1 MNNINKLIFIAAF
14 MGILL
19 GLIIKFFPN
28 LFFVDYLLII
38 TDLVGQIFIK
48 SLKMILVPLVFFS
61 IVVGVSNLGKGKNS
75 SLIWKSTFLYF
86 IITMSM
92 AITLALVVMNIVQP
106 GLGLSIEAWQ
116 LVNSSLPETMTIP
129 EFFKQ
134 FLLSLFE
141 NPFNSLA
148 SGKILPLIIF
158 SIIIGIALND
168 KQGKFKAAKDIFT
181 SFYEVMLKI
190 VHWLMLFAPL
200 GIFALLVNMVVNQNT
215 ELFSQLGIFIFTVI
229 FLIMFH
235 GLVVLPTILF
245 FLTKITPIHLWRE
258 GRPAFITAFATS
270 SSAATLPITLSVA
283 NDNFKTSKAVSTFVL
298 PLGATMNMDGTALYE
313 AAAALFIANLVG
325 MDLTLAQQLILF
337 FTAMVASIG
346 APGIPSAGMVTMAMV
361 LQVLGLPLEALA
373 ILLPMD
379 RLIDTFRTT
388 INVEGDLVGTL
399 IVNKITKS

>member
-1 MNNINKLIFIAAF
+1 
-14 MGILL
+14 
-19 GLIIKFFPN
+19 
-28 LFFVDYLLII
+28 
-38 TDLVGQIFIK
+38 
-48 SLKMILVPLVFFS
+48 
-61 IVVGVSNLGKGKNS
+61 
-75 SLIWKSTFLYF
+75 
-86 IITMSM
+86 
-92 AITLALVVMNIVQP
+92 
-106 GLGLSIEAWQ
+106 
-116 LVNSSLPETMTIP
+116 
-129 EFFKQ
+129 
-134 FLLSLFE
+134 
-141 NPFNSLA
+141 
-148 SGKILPLIIF
+148 
-158 SIIIGIALND
+158 LND

-235 GLVVLPTILF
+235 GLVILPTILF

-399 IVNKITKS
+399 IVHKITKS

>member
-38 TDLVGQIFIK
+38 TDLVGRIFIK

-106 GLGLSIEAWQ
+106 GLGLNIEAWQ

-399 IVNKITKS
+399 IVHKITKS

>member
-75 SLIWKSTFLYF
+75 SLKWKSTFLYF

-399 IVNKITKS
+399 IVHKITKS

>member
-38 TDLVGQIFIK
+38 TDLVGRIFIK

-106 GLGLSIEAWQ
+106 GLGLNIEAWQ

-399 IVNKITKS
+399 IVHKITQS